1 MRGFCFNVIA
11 MFMKKIKTEAE
22 FDEALAVIEELLKI
36 GEENMTE
43 EQLKELERVSIA
55 VEQYD
60 QEHYPIPLPDPIEAI
75 RFRMDQGGL
84 TEKDLQ
90 KYIGSASEVS
100 EVMNRK
106 RPLSPSMIQA
116 LHEGLGISMEVLTQ
130 CLDETDSTNR

>member
-1 MRGFCFNVIA
+1 
-11 MFMKKIKTEAE
+11 MKKIKTEAE